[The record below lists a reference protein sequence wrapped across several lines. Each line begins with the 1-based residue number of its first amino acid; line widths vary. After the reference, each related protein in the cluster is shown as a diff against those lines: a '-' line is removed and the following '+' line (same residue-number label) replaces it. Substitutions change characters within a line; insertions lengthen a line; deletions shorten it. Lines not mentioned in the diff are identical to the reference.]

1 MTPKFTIPAAL
12 KPYQRTLTV
21 AGVKV
26 FFYDSGQPAK
36 KNFVLLHGLGD
47 EADSW
52 RKVFPLLAGQGRV
65 IVPDLPGF
73 GRSGHPKRAYRLNF
87 FSDTIAALLDALQI
101 PQAVMVGNSMGGAVS
116 LRLTL
121 RRPDLVSRL
130 VLVDGPPVRS
140 KISTAQLIFLTPGQ
154 GEKIYTNF
162 RNSQDAAYASLK
174 PYYANLDGLPSD
186 DQAFLRE
193 RVCDR
198 VWSDDQRRAYFS
210 TFRWMALEGLLGHP
224 KPSDLAQI
232 KIPTRIIWG
241 ERDVVIPLE
250 SAKLLQSWIPGSSLH
265 VISGSGHVP
274 QQEHPVEVARL
285 ILS

>member
-1 MTPKFTIPAAL
+1 MTPKFTIPPLL
-12 KPYQRTLTV
+12 KPYQRAMTL

-36 KNFVLLHGLGD
+36 QNFILLHGLGD

-87 FSDTIAALLDALQI
+87 FSDMVAALLDALQL
-101 PQAVMVGNSMGGAVS
+101 PQAVVVGNSMGGAVA
-116 LRLTL
+116 LRLAL
-121 RRPDLVSRL
+121 RRPDLPARL
-130 VLVDGPPVRS
+130 VLVDGPPVRT
-140 KISTAQLIFLTPGQ
+140 KINKAQLAFLLPGQ
-154 GEKIYTNF
+154 GEKIYTDF
-162 RNSQDAAYASLK
+162 RKSQDAAYASLK
-174 PYYANLDGLPSD
+174 PYYANLDGLPAE

-193 RVCDR
+193 RVWDR

-224 KPSDLAQI
+224 KPSDLEQI
-232 KIPTRIIWG
+232 KVPTRIVWG
-241 ERDVVIPLE
+241 ERDFVIGLE
-250 SAKLLQSWIPGSSLH
+250 SGKLLQSWIPGANLYM
-265 VISGSGHVP
+265 IPGSGHLP
-274 QQEHPVEVARL
+274 QQEHPVELVRL
-285 ILS
+285 IAG